1 MAMLAAVSSRSTA
14 YNPKWLGVPLIRSNR
29 EKGLG
34 QDPKRVE
41 VFLEG
46 V

>member
-1 MAMLAAVSSRSTA
+1 MAMPAAASSRSTA
-14 YNPKWLGVPLIRSNR
+14 YNPEWLGVPLIRSYR

-41 VFLEG
+41 VFLEE